1 MKYAEKIFDVIFN
14 IYTVSITIFF
24 MFFFFILAVSEKEQE
39 NQQIITDEVAY
50 CYSIAS
56 VRVET
61 DAGPRC
67 APAEVLEVIK

>member
-14 IYTVSITIFF
+14 IYTVSIGIFLL
-24 MFFFFILAVSEKEQE
+24 FFFFILAVSEQERE